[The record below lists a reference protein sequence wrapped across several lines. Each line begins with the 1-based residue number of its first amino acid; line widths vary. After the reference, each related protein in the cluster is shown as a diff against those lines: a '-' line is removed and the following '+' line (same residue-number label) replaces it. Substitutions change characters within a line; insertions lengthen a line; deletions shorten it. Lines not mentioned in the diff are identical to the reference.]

1 MYPSGE
7 PGWQLDLKQKEN
19 SRKALSWREFYAYRL
34 MWRGGNDFNL
44 LLRAS
49 KLTQQYIVD
58 MYAKIEQQR
67 LSYLYHNQI
76 QLRADL
82 YNGMLDVNEQGD
94 IEFQSVGKKII
105 LPPSFHGGPR

>member
-7 PGWQLDLKQKEN
+7 PGWQLDLKQNEN
-19 SRKALSWREFYAYRL
+19 SGKSLSCRQFYSYRL
-34 MWRGGNDFNL
+34 TRRGENDFNI
-44 LLRAS
+44 LLRAG

-67 LSYLYHNQI
+67 LSYLYNNQK

-82 YNGMLDVNEQGD
+82 YNGMLDVIEQRGY
-94 IEFQSVGKKII
+94 
-105 LPPSFHGGPR
+105 